1 MLQNYANGSFFLSIF
16 YLAVQLLLKSNIK
29 LIQKETTC
37 SIFELSQSTTDDVT
51 SPDLKWIGQ
60 PPSHSTG
67 NLTLSW
73 ETDETVTSVCTVE
86 SPILVENVS
95 CSNKWIG
102 THLAN
107 GEYILTVRAVDKSGN
122 EAHIIHHWNNS
133 EHQICIIFFL

>member
-1 MLQNYANGSFFLSIF
+1 M
-16 YLAVQLLLKSNIK
+16 LKSNIK

-37 SIFELSQSTTDDVT
+37 SIFESSQSTTDDVT
-51 SPDLKWIGQ
+51 PPDLKWKGQ

-95 CSNKWIG
+95 CSNEWIG

>member
-1 MLQNYANGSFFLSIF
+1 M
-16 YLAVQLLLKSNIK
+16 
-29 LIQKETTC
+29 
-37 SIFELSQSTTDDVT
+37 SQSTTDDVT
-51 SPDLKWIGQ
+51 SPQLKWIGQ

-122 EAHIIHHWNNS
+122 EAHIIHNWNNS
-133 EHQICIIFFL
+133 EHQICIIFFYN